1 VLKAS
6 PAADV
11 AVDVDEK
18 KNKKK
23 DKRG

>member
-18 KNKKK
+18 KNKK
-23 DKRG
+23 DKRR